1 MFKGAYLHRI
11 KLIFIISDRIAIN
24 RYYLI
29 MSPPRS
35 FTDQYNRAQKTL
47 QNAINNNFTVVLWG
61 KGANGKTHLV
71 NEFSKQLI
79 KKGYYHT
86 FYTPNNDYYSHDS
99 KMIIETNDINCI
111 NDLYIS
117 ENCNGL
123 VFINMN
129 TFQYPKYTR
138 LRSGKM

>member
-1 MFKGAYLHRI
+1 MFKCAYLHGI
-11 KLIFIISDRIAIN
+11 KLIFIISDIIAIN

-129 TFQYPKYTR
+129 AFQHPKYTR